1 MKEGIFLQKKTED
14 MNIAPQDFD
23 VRFPERFIKN
33 TDYYNSLMMMYRC
46 AIREIQT
53 KLEVLD
59 DEFSVKYNRNPI
71 SSIKTR
77 IKKPMSI
84 YSKLQKLGYEF
95 TETNIREQLN
105 DVAGIRVRVILPRN
119 PYSSFKVRQR
129 PQ

>member
-59 DEFSVKYNRNPI
+59 DCLLYTSP
-71 SSIKTR
+71 S
-77 IKKPMSI
+77 
-84 YSKLQKLGYEF
+84 
-95 TETNIREQLN
+95 
-105 DVAGIRVRVILPRN
+105 PRD
-119 PYSSFKVRQR
+119 
-129 PQ
+129 

>member
-1 MKEGIFLQKKTED
+1 MKPED
-14 MNIAPQDFD
+14 MNIPPQECDL
-23 VRFPERFIKN
+23 RFPERFIKN

-77 IKKPMSI
+77 IKKPM
-84 YSKLQKLGYEF
+84 
-95 TETNIREQLN
+95 QLSTASFRSWAMN
-105 DVAGIRVRVILPRN
+105 PR
-119 PYSSFKVRQR
+119 R
-129 PQ
+129 PISGNS